1 MAFRILADSVLLLHL
16 SFVVFVVAGGWMA
29 LRWRPLLWLHLP
41 AAAWGALVQ
50 LGGWIC
56 PLTPLENHLRSLG
69 GQAGYEG
76 GFLEHYLLS
85 VLYPA
90 GLTRG
95 MQLALGCAVLLL
107 NLLVYRRLLRGSACA
122 EDRAGSAGE
131 DASAGAGGAPGGAL
145 ASRALLR

>member
-1 MAFRILADSVLLLHL
+1 MVFRILADFVLLLHL
-16 SFVVFVVAGGWMA
+16 AFVVFVVAGGWMA

-41 AAAWGALVQ
+41 AAAWGVLVQ

-56 PLTPLENHLRSLG
+56 PLTPLENHLRVLG
-69 GQAGYEG
+69 GQAGYDG

-95 MQLALGCAVLLL
+95 TQLALGCAVLLL
-107 NLLVYRRLLRGSACA
+107 NLLVYRRLLRGSA
-122 EDRAGSAGE
+122 RAYGRQGSVGE
-131 DASAGAGGAPGGAL
+131 DASAGDGAATGGTPARQTL
-145 ASRALLR
+145 FR

>member
-1 MAFRILADSVLLLHL
+1 MVFRILADSVLLLHL

-41 AAAWGALVQ
+41 AAAWGVLVQ

-69 GQAGYEG
+69 GQAGYDG

-95 MQLALGCAVLLL
+95 MQLALGCAVLVL
-107 NLLVYRRLLRGSACA
+107 NLLVYRRLLRGSAGA
-122 EDRAGSAGE
+122 EDRHGPAGE
-131 DASAGAGGAPGGAL
+131 DASAGAGGAPGGAP
-145 ASRALLR
+145 ARQALLR